1 MIPLVFPIGTC
12 AFRPARYSGWVFVKG
27 SGILDKLSFVD
38 PRPIEPSPPAAP
50 IGPTGAGGPSL
61 VPLWLALAGGMCE
74 L

>member
-12 AFRPARYSGWVFVKG
+12 AFRPARYSGWVFVK
-27 SGILDKLSFVD
+27 
-38 PRPIEPSPPAAP
+38 PSPPAAP